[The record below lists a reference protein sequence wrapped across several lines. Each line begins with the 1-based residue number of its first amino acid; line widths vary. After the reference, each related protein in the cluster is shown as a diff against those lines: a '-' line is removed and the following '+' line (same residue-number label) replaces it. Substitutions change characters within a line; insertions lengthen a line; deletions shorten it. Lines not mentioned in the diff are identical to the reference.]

1 MTGAGSGKILRV
13 GGTDVVDLLLAQHAQ
28 IEELFRTVRSAEG
41 DAKRVAFEDL
51 VHLLAVHE
59 TAEEEIVHPLAK
71 TSIDAGPDV
80 IEARL
85 DEEREAN
92 KLLIELMEI
101 GTESPE
107 FDAQFDVLRL
117 AVLQHA
123 RREERWEFM
132 QLRAAQP
139 QQQLAALATAVRA
152 AEAAAPTR
160 PMPGVAPPKE
170 PPGPR
175 TAVIEKIRSA
185 IREAMQS

>member
-1 MTGAGSGKILRV
+1 MRGNGKILRV
-13 GGTDVVDLLLAQHAQ
+13 GGVDVVDLLLAQHAQ
-28 IEELFRTVRSAEG
+28 IEELFRRVRSVHGE
-41 DAKRVAFEDL
+41 AKYAAFNDL

-71 TSIDAGPDV
+71 ISIDAGPDV
-80 IEARL
+80 IDARL

-92 KLLIELMEI
+92 KLLIELMEL
-101 GTESPE
+101 GTDTPE
-107 FDAQFDVLRL
+107 FNAQLDRLRI

-139 QQQLAALATAVRA
+139 KEQLAALATAVRA

-175 TAVIEKIRSA
+175 TAVIEKIRKA
-185 IREAMQS
+185 IREAMQT